1 MKKISSYTAN
11 AKQFTFM
18 LKRQSVTGKI
28 LVTWSLLPFT
38 FQEKALF
45 KLFNFPPPPAVD
57 IKLSDLCFT
66 FLIVK
71 KVTLYDRAVL

>member
-1 MKKISSYTAN
+1 
-11 AKQFTFM
+11 M

-28 LVTWSLLPFT
+28 LVTWSLLPFM
-38 FQEKALF
+38 FQEKAVF
-45 KLFNFPPPPAVD
+45 KLSNIPLHLAGD

-71 KVTLYDRAVL
+71 KVTLYDRAVLKVAHALMDIHCSNIY